1 MSRLS
6 PKYDVQK
13 FNDLIKERALFLLKV
28 DIRIKWLGAGMFC
41 FALFGVLSYFPEFTE
56 KYYSRGLFIII
67 RYAYDYT
74 LGLLPFSPA
83 IWLNLI
89 LVMWLLNKVYKY
101 LNFNFINKE
110 VSIGNRIKYSALS
123 IGSVLGKLSVIFF
136 VGWGF
141 NYYRIPLEEHLEI
154 EMKSLNTQ
162 EMIAEANLVRKQCLE
177 AKYKIDGLLPA
188 EAFKASLLPSNLED
202 EMRENLDH
210 VMKMMDYPTPG
221 KVRCRTIKND
231 YWLKS
236 LGYNGIYVS
245 FYGEALVSDKIPK
258 IFIPFFIAHEMTHGY
273 GFFDEADANFFAYLA
288 CEQSDNPAIV
298 YAGRLAL
305 LIYLRHELQGL
316 KMNFPR
322 EISIDLRRNGMLSN
336 QEEYNRMILL
346 VNAWRKKYPLKLEK
360 TLAEY
365 RTNHNTNIRN
375 PDTRE
380 NNDY

>member
-1 MSRLS
+1 MSQLS
-6 PKYDVQK
+6 QKYDGQK
-13 FNDLIKERALFLLKV
+13 FSELIKKRALFLLKV

-56 KYYSRGLFIII
+56 EYYSRGVFVIV
-67 RYAYDYT
+67 RYLYDYT

-83 IWLNLI
+83 IWLNLV
-89 LVMWLLNKVYKY
+89 LLMWLLNKVYKY
-101 LNFNFINKE
+101 LAFNFINKE
-110 VSIGNRIKYSALS
+110 VSIANRIKYSALS

-136 VGWGF
+136 LGWGF
-141 NYYRIPLEEHLEI
+141 NYYRMPIEDHFEI
-154 EMKSLNTQ
+154 ELKSMNTQ
-162 EMIAEANLVRKQCLE
+162 ALIAETNLVRKQCLE
-177 AKYKIDGLLPA
+177 ARYKIEDLKPYEVFTAALLPN
-188 EAFKASLLPSNLED
+188 NLED
-202 EMRENLDH
+202 EMRQNLDH
-210 VMKMMDYPTPG
+210 VMKMMGYPTPG

-245 FYGEALVSDKIPK
+245 FYGEALVSDQIPK

-288 CEQSDNPAIV
+288 CEQSDDPAIV

-305 LIYLRHELQGL
+305 LIYLKHELQGL
-316 KMNFPR
+316 KLIFPN
-322 EISIDLRRNGMLSN
+322 EIAIDLKANGLLSN

-346 VNAWRKKYPLKLEK
+346 VNAWRKKYPLKLNK
-360 TLAEY
+360 PLTEY
-365 RTNHNTNIRN
+365 RSNQNVRIRN
-375 PDTRE
+375 PRIKE